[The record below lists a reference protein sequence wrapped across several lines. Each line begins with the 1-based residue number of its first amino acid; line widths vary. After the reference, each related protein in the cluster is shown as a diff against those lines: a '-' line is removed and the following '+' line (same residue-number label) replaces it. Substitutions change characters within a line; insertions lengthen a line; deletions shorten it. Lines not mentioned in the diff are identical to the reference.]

1 MFSSSGWWFLE
12 AFAKSEQ
19 SQSPAENPE
28 NNQTSEGKPEP
39 LPLCQFSS
47 ITSTMVTMEK
57 PNLSRRS
64 LMVSPPLPIKSPTS
78 AIFSRWGPADFEEGR
93 FRDNQLEQFHFT
105 GTAFFRF
112 HLSQQKE
119 NQMLHE
125 PWNIG
130 WLKTWSVYWLVSNL
144 P

>member
-1 MFSSSGWWFLE
+1 MFSSSGSWFLSIWKPLPNE
-12 AFAKSEQ
+12 SKAKARQ
-19 SQSPAENPE
+19 ENPE

-39 LPLCQFSS
+39 LPPRQFSA

-93 FRDNQLEQFHFT
+93 FQNNRLEQFHFP

-112 HLSQQKE
+112 HMSHQKE
-119 NQMLHE
+119 TSNA
-125 PWNIG
+125 
-130 WLKTWSVYWLVSNL
+130 TWTVKYWLVKRVIPFNGL
-144 P
+144 F